1 MGISENIKLLREQY
15 GLSQKELGQIA
26 GVSDKAVSTWEQG
39 IKEPRMGA
47 IQKIADHFGIQK
59 SNIIEDNGL
68 QSQSVPLT
76 PRDERQIAADLEKI
90 LADLDSK
97 NSMAAVALGIKPSQL
112 MGIGEPAGTS
122 GPRIVK
128 MPPIELN
135 QPERELIT
143 KYRRLDDDGKDRIN
157 RQVDFELYQL
167 EKSAQ
172 KGEVNCG

>member
-68 QSQSVPLT
+68 QSQSAPINSLQPTKKVPK
-76 PRDERQIAADLEKI
+76 DLKKI
-90 LADLDSK
+90 LEDEEVTLNGRMMSAEDK
-97 NSMAAVALGIKPSQL
+97 EKMMRIIEAAFYEAKE
-112 MGIGEPAGTS
+112 MNK
-122 GPRIVK
+122 RK
-128 MPPIELN
+128 
-135 QPERELIT
+135 
-143 KYRRLDDDGKDRIN
+143 
-157 RQVDFELYQL
+157 
-167 EKSAQ
+167 
-172 KGEVNCG
+172 

>member
-68 QSQSVPLT
+68 QSQSAPINSLQPTKKVPK
-76 PRDERQIAADLEKI
+76 DLKKI
-90 LADLDSK
+90 LEDEEVTLNGRMMSSEDK
-97 NSMAAVALGIKPSQL
+97 EKMMRIIEAAFYEAKE
-112 MGIGEPAGTS
+112 MNK
-122 GPRIVK
+122 RK
-128 MPPIELN
+128 
-135 QPERELIT
+135 
-143 KYRRLDDDGKDRIN
+143 
-157 RQVDFELYQL
+157 
-167 EKSAQ
+167 
-172 KGEVNCG
+172 

>member
-76 PRDERQIAADLEKI
+76 PRDERQIAADLEKM
-90 LADLDSK
+90 LADLDNK
-97 NSMAAVALGIKPSQL
+97 NSMAA
-112 MGIGEPAGTS
+112 MGGT
-122 GPRIVK
+122 V
-128 MPPIELN
+128 EDD
-135 QPERELIT
+135 EDRELLKASLQATMRLAKKIAKEKYT
-143 KYRRLDDDGKDRIN
+143 PKKYRH
-157 RQVDFELYQL
+157 E
-167 EKSAQ
+167 E
-172 KGEVNCG
+172 E

>member
-1 MGISENIKLLREQY
+1 METFAKRLRFY
-15 GLSQKELGQIA
+15 M
-26 GVSDKAVSTWEQG
+26 DKANLKQSELVERTKIHKSAISAYLSGTY
-39 IKEPRMGA
+39 EPKQR
-47 IQKIADHFGIQK
+47 
-59 SNIIEDNGL
+59 NIY
-68 QSQSVPLT
+68 
-76 PRDERQIAADLEKI
+76 K
-90 LADLDSK
+90 LA
-97 NSMAAVALGIKPSQL
+97 MALGIKPSQL